1 MKYKLLRIAFLAT
14 FGLFCGWLNAQTS
27 FADFRVKA
35 VDGDGKSLS
44 GVKVSMS
51 LNGIEQSS
59 DTTDN
64 DGNALFQTL
73 SPGTY
78 DLAFFKEGFSS
89 MTEKGLTLVP
99 GLNKE
104 YEVVMLK
111 GQKEVI
117 ITTKK

>member
-1 MKYKLLRIAFLAT
+1 MKYNLLRTALVAT

-44 GVKVSMS
+44 GVKVSMI
-51 LNGIEQSS
+51 LNGIEQNS

-73 SPGTY
+73 NPGTY
-78 DLAFFKEGFSS
+78 DLSFFKEGYSP
-89 MTEKGLTLVP
+89 MTEKNLVLTP
-99 GLNKE
+99 GLNK
-104 YEVVMLK
+104 
-111 GQKEVI
+111 
-117 ITTKK
+117 